1 MMNTWKMSLQ
11 PIFMGV
17 LRHVLTIA
25 AGFIVARGWLDA
37 DSAQSLLGALIAL
50 IGVFWSAQDKQ
61 TRPPSLLAS
70 AASPT
75 PAPTPILLQAPTA
88 TLPTRL
94 DESGEPTASPVFN
107 PTRPIKPPV
116 AQTSLSQESGF
127 VLSERSLTNLKGVH
141 PKLVAVVEL
150 ALRLTSM
157 DFVVIE
163 GLRSE
168 ARQKELLA
176 QGRSWVQR
184 SAHQEGKAVDLMA
197 LPADGSGNWEA
208 THYDLINAAMQE
220 AAGRLG
226 VRLTWGGQWKVRD
239 LVDFQIE
246 GV

>member
-1 MMNTWKMSLQ
+1 MNTWKMSLQ
-11 PIFMGV
+11 PILMGV
-17 LRHVLTIA
+17 LRHVLTIV

-61 TRPPSLLAS
+61 NRPPTLLAK
-70 AASPT
+70 AS
-75 PAPTPILLQAPTA
+75 APTPILLQTPTA

-94 DESGEPTASPVFN
+94 DESSEPATVNPAFN
-107 PTRPIKPPV
+107 PTRQIKPPEAPV
-116 AQTSLSQESGF
+116 SRLSQDSGF
-127 VLSERSLTNLKGVH
+127 VLSERSLSNLKGVH

-150 ALRLTSM
+150 ALNLSTM

-168 ARQKELLA
+168 ARQRELLA
-176 QGRSWVQR
+176 QGKSWVQR

-208 THYDLINAAMQE
+208 AHYDLINAAMQE

-239 LVDFQIE
+239 LVHFQIE